1 MRASEYVRPILA
13 NLPPDHP
20 PILVVV
26 SDTEE
31 EFDWTRPHDRS
42 ATSVEAIREIHRAQ
56 DIFDRFEI
64 RPTYAVDYPI
74 ASQPLSTTILGEIHR
89 SGRAE
94 IGAHLHPWV
103 SPPHEEMVDAFNS
116 YPGNLPPT
124 LEARKLGVLRDM
136 IQTAF
141 GLAPTA
147 YKAGRYG
154 IGPNTAGILVAL
166 GFEVDL
172 SLAPPFN
179 YESDGGPDFTDTDP
193 GAGWIDEV
201 GGLLSL
207 PATGGFT
214 GFLHR
219 YGAKLHRAGSH
230 PLASRL
236 HMIGLLSRLG
246 ALNHYRLSP
255 EQYRFAELRSLTRAL
270 LAAGTRVLS
279 FTFHSPTLKP
289 GCTPYVRDAADLKRF
304 LGDFQSYFTFF
315 FQELG
320 GISATPLEVKRIL
333 SPVTLVPGDPGGARE
348 PVGRAGEQ
356 VDRFVARQSGWEDS
370 DNQDENPGVAA

>member
-1 MRASEYVRPILA
+1 MRASEYIRPILA
-13 NLPPDHP
+13 SLPADHP

-56 DIFDRFEI
+56 DIFDKFEV
-64 RPTYAVDYPI
+64 RPTYAVDYPV
-74 ASQPLSTTILGEIHR
+74 ASQPLSVAILREICS

-103 SPPHEEMVDAFNS
+103 SPPHEETVDAYNS
-116 YPGNLPPT
+116 YPGNLPPA
-124 LEARKLGVLRDM
+124 LEARKLAVLRDM
-136 IQTAF
+136 VQTSF
-141 GLAPTA
+141 GLVPKA

-154 IGPNTAGILVAL
+154 IGPNTVGILVEL

-179 YESDGGPDFTDTDP
+179 YESDGGVDFTDTNP
-193 GAGWIDEV
+193 GAGWINGV

-214 GFLHR
+214 GFLRR
-219 YGAKLHRAGSH
+219 YGAKLHRGGSH

-236 HMIGLLSRLG
+236 HMIGALSRLG

-255 EQYRFAELRSLTRAL
+255 EQYRFSELRSLTRAL
-270 LAAGTRVLS
+270 LAGGTRILS

-289 GCTPYVRDAADLKRF
+289 GCTPYVRDTADLKRF
-304 LGDFQSYFTFF
+304 LVDFESYFTFF
-315 FQELG
+315 FEELG
-320 GISATPLEVKRIL
+320 GISATPLEVKGIL
-333 SPVTLVPGDPGGARE
+333 RSLGPVPDARPGR
-348 PVGRAGEQ
+348 RA
-356 VDRFVARQSGWEDS
+356 
-370 DNQDENPGVAA
+370 